1 MPHNPRRRAV
11 CLDLDGTLIDSAPD
25 LAAALNRRLAAHG
38 LAPHPLAAVKRMI
51 GDGARVLLTRGFAAH
66 GITLDDAALSAEV
79 AAFIPDYDAHSL
91 DETRPFPGVIETLD
105 SLARAGFTLAIVTN
119 KPEGP
124 THTILRALGLDAR
137 FATVAGGDSFPVRK
151 PDPGHLL
158 GALARIEVAPA
169 DAVMVGDH
177 RNDLLA
183 ARGAG
188 VAAIYAAFGYGE
200 EDHRAFGAAAAIDAF
215 AALPDAIATVFAA
228 ADAG

>member
-1 MPHNPRRRAV
+1 MPPASRKRAV

-25 LAAALNRRLAAHG
+25 LAAALNRRLAANG

-51 GDGARVLLTRGFAAH
+51 GDGARVLLTRGFAAA
-66 GITLDDAALSAEV
+66 GRTLTEAELAAEV
-79 AAFIPDYDAHSL
+79 AAFIPDYEAHSL
-91 DETRPFPGVIETLD
+91 DETRPFPGVEAALD
-105 SLARAGFTLAIVTN
+105 ALAGAGFTLAIVTN

-124 THTILRALGLDAR
+124 THTILRRLGLDHR

-151 PDPGHLL
+151 PDPGHLTR
-158 GALARIEVAPA
+158 ALDRIGIPPA

-188 VAAIYAAFGYGE
+188 VRAIYAAFGYGE
-200 EDHRAFGAAAAIDAF
+200 EDHRALGAQAAIERFDALPEAV
-215 AALPDAIATVFAA
+215 AALFAEA
-228 ADAG
+228 A

>member
-1 MPHNPRRRAV
+1 MPHKSRDRAV

-66 GITLDDAALSAEV
+66 GITLDEAALTAEV

-91 DETRPFPGVIETLD
+91 DETRPFPGVVETLEA
-105 SLARAGFTLAIVTN
+105 LAGAGFRLAIVTN

-151 PDPGHLL
+151 PDPGHLT
-158 GALARIEVAPA
+158 GALARIGVAAA

-188 VAAIYAAFGYGE
+188 VAAVYAAFGYGE
-200 EDHRAFGAAAAIDAF
+200 EDHRAFGAAAAIDRF
-215 AALPDAIATVFAA
+215 ADLPAAVAAIFAG

>member
-1 MPHNPRRRAV
+1 MSQSAGRRAV

-25 LAAALNRRLAAHG
+25 LAAALNRRLATHG
-38 LAPHPLAAVKRMI
+38 LSPHPLAAVKRMI

-66 GITLDDAALSAEV
+66 GVSLDEAALAAEL
-79 AAFIPDYDAHSL
+79 AAFIPDYEAHSL
-91 DETRPFPGVIETLD
+91 DETRPFPGVAEALD
-105 SLARAGFTLAIVTN
+105 RLAAAGLTLAIVTN

-124 THTILRALGLDAR
+124 THTILRALGLDSR

-151 PDPGHLL
+151 PDPGHLT
-158 GALARIEVAPA
+158 GALARIGISPR

-188 VAAIYAAFGYGE
+188 VAAIFAAFGYGE
-200 EDHRAFGAAAAIDAF
+200 EDHRALGAAASIAAF
-215 AALPDAIATVFAA
+215 GELPEAVAAVFAA

>member
-1 MPHNPRRRAV
+1 MPSLAPRRAV

-25 LAAALNRRLAAHG
+25 LAAALNRRLAARG
-38 LAPHPLAAVKRMI
+38 LAPHPLATVKRMI

-66 GITLDDAALSAEV
+66 GITLDEAALAAEV
-79 AAFIPDYDAHSL
+79 AAFIPDYEAHSL
-91 DETRPFPGVIETLD
+91 DETRPFPGVVETLD
-105 SLARAGFTLAIVTN
+105 ALAAAGFTLAIVTN

-124 THTILRALGLDAR
+124 THTILRALALDHR

-151 PDPGHLL
+151 PDPGHLS
-158 GALARIEVAPA
+158 GALARMGIAPE

-188 VAAIYAAFGYGE
+188 VAAVYATFGYGE
-200 EDHRAFGAAAAIDAF
+200 EDHRALGAAAAIDRF
-215 AALPDAIATVFAA
+215 ADLPEAVATIFAG